1 MVLYDI
7 ACGLLSKSLSMGA
20 TYTLPMLCSLH
31 LASFA
36 FCLKILLLHSFYFI
50 FPLGSDINCEPWA
63 ATTLP
68 FLLQARGVP
77 ARCKRWTRARAWTWG
92 VVEKLVSWIGSSRFL
107 GRLST
112 GNIVRHMS
120 SCTHGKY
127 LQLVMPTNKCIKWTQ
142 KSIKGSREARKEPR
156 SMIKEAYQ

>member
-1 MVLYDI
+1 M
-7 ACGLLSKSLSMGA
+7 
-20 TYTLPMLCSLH
+20 
-31 LASFA
+31 
-36 FCLKILLLHSFYFI
+36 ILLVGCCQKVYQWVQPTLFPCYVVCIWLVLHFASRFYLIVILHSFYFI

-77 ARCKRWTRARAWTWG
+77 ARYKRWTRARAWTWG

-112 GNIVRHMS
+112 GNIVRRMS

-127 LQLVMPTNKCIKWTQ
+127 LQLVMPTNICIKWTQ

>member
-7 ACGLLSKSLSMGA
+7 ACGLLSKSVSMGA

-77 ARCKRWTRARAWTWG
+77 ARYKRWTRARAWTWG
-92 VVEKLVSWIGSSRFL
+92 VVEKLVSWIGSSRFFGPVVNWEYCPPYVFMYPWQVL
-107 GRLST
+107 T
-112 GNIVRHMS
+112 IGNAY
-120 SCTHGKY
+120 KY
-127 LQLVMPTNKCIKWTQ
+127 MYQVNTEKYQ
-142 KSIKGSREARKEPR
+142 RIKGGP
-156 SMIKEAYQ
+156 